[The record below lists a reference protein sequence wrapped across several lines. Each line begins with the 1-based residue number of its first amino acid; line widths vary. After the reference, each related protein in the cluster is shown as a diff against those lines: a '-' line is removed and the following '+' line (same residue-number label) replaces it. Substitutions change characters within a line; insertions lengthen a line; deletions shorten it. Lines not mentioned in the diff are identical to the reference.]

1 MTVLRAA
8 AVTGLTLPRA
18 LEASGLDGGCALLT
32 TPSAYR
38 IASVTGGACRTPEGV
53 VDLSAVY
60 EARVFTGEAELRWT
74 GDRAVLLTEDRA
86 PFPPAFD
93 EPVEDLEALTT
104 LDNHYLLWGAVDDS
118 AAPGPGWVALSSTR
132 VGRLTVP
139 MPTTVPRVEG
149 HHRRVRLLT
158 REYVVVGDD
167 HGNVHVAEE
176 RLIGFEPYL
185 VKGTV

>member
-1 MTVLRAA
+1 MTVLHAA

-38 IASVTGGACRTPEGV
+38 VASVTGGTCRTPEGV

-74 GDRAVLLTEDRA
+74 GESAVLLAEDRA
-86 PFPPAFD
+86 SFPPAFD
-93 EPVEDLEALTT
+93 EEVEDLEALTT
-104 LDNHYLLWGAVDDS
+104 LDNHYLLWGVVDDS
-118 AAPGPGWVALSSTR
+118 ASPGPGWVALSSSR

-139 MPTTVPRVEG
+139 MATAVPRSEG

-176 RLIGFEPYL
+176 RLIGFETYRA
-185 VKGTV
+185 KGIA